1 MVWGQPSW
9 FPFLTTSTFFLR
21 AHRYLHLTSHL
32 TLHRSHRYLAAT
44 SPLPPPPHPQ
54 IRDALSKQMID
65 GGFGKRQDEFRL
77 TDEGRRMAEYLE
89 GGGGGG
95 GGGVQGGGAQ
105 NGGAGGGGRDGGG
118 REGGGGAAGGQGGG
132 GGGGDQAEWN
142 RNAAPDCRCDPPR
155 PAKMFQT
162 NRFAKQQKSYWACSR
177 YVRNP
182 R

>member
-1 MVWGQPSW
+1 
-9 FPFLTTSTFFLR
+9 
-21 AHRYLHLTSHL
+21 
-32 TLHRSHRYLAAT
+32 
-44 SPLPPPPHPQ
+44 
-54 IRDALSKQMID
+54 MID

-95 GGGVQGGGAQ
+95 QG
-105 NGGAGGGGRDGGG
+105 GGAGGGGRD
-118 REGGGGAAGGQGGG
+118 GGGGAAGGQGGG
-132 GGGGDQAEWN
+132 GGGGGQAEWN

-177 YVRNP
+177 YVR
-182 R
+182 